1 MASVAFRTTLLYHA
15 ADVCTPDSPQMRI
28 AIGSTR
34 RPKVDAVRA
43 VLERLAPLFGI
54 PFDGIAFLTFDVS
67 SGVDETPRSL
77 EHLMTGARN
86 RVDAVQQVLRG
97 RAEHADLII
106 GLEGGLWRTDHT
118 VFLQSWAC
126 VSDGSRATFGSSGAV
141 PVSDAIAGAVL
152 DRGESLSAVI
162 DRLAERKDIRSH
174 EGTWGVLTRDLLT
187 RRESFETA
195 LLCALAP
202 YYNGAFYRQGT
213 P

>member
-1 MASVAFRTTLLYHA
+1 
-15 ADVCTPDSPQMRI
+15 MRI

-43 VLERLAPLFGI
+43 VLERLAPQFRI
-54 PFDGIAFLTFDVS
+54 PSDGFAFLTLDVP

-86 RVDAVQQVLRG
+86 RVTAVWQALRD
-97 RAEHADLII
+97 RADRADLVI

-126 VSDGSRATFGSSGAV
+126 VSDGRREAFGASGAI
-141 PVSDAIAGAVL
+141 PVSDAIGTAVL
-152 DRGESLSAVI
+152 EAGESLSAVI
-162 DRLAERKDIRSH
+162 DRLAAREDIRSH

-195 LLCALAP
+195 LVCALAP
-202 YYNGAFYRQGT
+202 FYNESFYRQGT